1 MSWLVPHRLGVIM
14 KMEYSP
20 GSERPANESHFS
32 CYSLAV
38 IKIFMPRVTGESRKF
53 KREERTPSRELSLFL
68 QSENQVAAVKSP
80 SSSVGHQEVDLL
92 TGALET
98 LSGKCQG
105 RYETHPMHGDDSLIC
120 IHERIH
126 SVFVILG
133 HILIFS
139 GTT

>member
-32 CYSLAV
+32 CYGLAV

-80 SSSVGHQEVDLL
+80 SSSVGHREVDLL
-92 TGALET
+92 TGRWKHYLANAREDIKPILCMEMT
-98 LSGKCQG
+98 LLYVHMKEFIQYLS
-105 RYETHPMHGDDSLIC
+105 Y
-120 IHERIH
+120 
-126 SVFVILG
+126 
-133 HILIFS
+133 
-139 GTT
+139 